1 MRNLTN
7 ILVGTAVIAL
17 AGIAI
22 YFNFY
27 SVSNQTMFPYQDS
40 NAVAEGKKIYLAEC
54 ASCHGVNLEGEANW
68 KSRDAEGYLPAPPHD
83 QTGHTWHHDEALLFK
98 LTKHGIQAIA
108 GADYK
113 SRMPAFKDKLSD
125 EQILRVLAYIKS
137 TWPAEVASQHT
148 EMSKNK

>member
-7 ILVGTAVIAL
+7 ILIGTVVIAL
-17 AGIAI
+17 AGIAV

-27 SVSNQTMFPYQDS
+27 SASNQTMFPYQNS
-40 NAVAEGKKIYLAEC
+40 EAVAEGKKIYLAEC

-137 TWPAEVASQHT
+137 TWPAEVASRHT

>member
-17 AGIAI
+17 AVIAI

-137 TWPAEVASQHT
+137 TWPAGVTREHA
-148 EMSKNK
+148 N